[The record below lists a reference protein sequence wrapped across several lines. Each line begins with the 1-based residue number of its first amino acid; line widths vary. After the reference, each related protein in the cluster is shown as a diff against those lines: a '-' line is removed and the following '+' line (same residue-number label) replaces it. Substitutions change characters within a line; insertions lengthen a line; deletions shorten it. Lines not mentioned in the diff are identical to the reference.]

1 MKPDQPTQRIDASRV
16 LQRPGHEPPLGA
28 SLLRLAGG
36 SITRIE
42 AAAHDAQP
50 LARPLLAMPALA
62 NAHDHGRGLR
72 SLAIGAADAPL
83 ELWISRLGAEP
94 LVDPYL
100 RSATAFARM
109 AESGICAAN
118 HCHNTQ
124 DGRALLREA
133 EGVARAASEVGI
145 RIAFAVPFAGCNPL
159 VYGDEAPL
167 LAALGPRAQAEAAAR
182 RGRTLEEGLALV
194 EEIASLENPC
204 FSVQYGPV
212 GPQWV
217 ADATLE
223 AIARASADTGR
234 RVHMHL
240 FETQTQRDW
249 SDARYPAG
257 LVSHL
262 DHIGLLTERLTLAHA
277 VWLRP
282 HEAELLAERGVTVSL
297 NPSSN
302 LRLRSG
308 VPPASLFHRSGLGFG
323 IGLDGMSLDDDDDM
337 LREIR
342 LLRHLGNIAAPGQA
356 EEAVPLPVL
365 FDAALVTGRRTILG
379 NDGGGR
385 LVEGAPAD
393 LLLLD
398 LATLAGDVLSP
409 DPDLL
414 PLLLTRMSRRHVRG
428 LLVGGRVV
436 VEDGV
441 CVTVD
446 RPALEAALLEQ
457 ARAQIARAPVDPA
470 FQQAREHAIASFYR
484 CGHHLLPD
492 PPPSD
497 EK

>member
-1 MKPDQPTQRIDASRV
+1 MEPEPPTRRIKASRV
-16 LQRPGHEPPLGA
+16 LQRPGHEPALGA
-28 SLLRLAGG
+28 SILHLAGG
-36 SITRIE
+36 SIVRIE
-42 AAAHDAQP
+42 AATPEASPQ
-50 LARPLLAMPALA
+50 ARPLLAMPGLA

-133 EGVARAASEVGI
+133 EGVARAAVEVGI
-145 RIAFAVPFAGCNPL
+145 RIAFAVPFAGRNPL
-159 VYGDEAPL
+159 VYGDGTPV
-167 LAALGPRAQAEAAAR
+167 LAALGPRAQADAAAR
-182 RGRTLEEGLALV
+182 QGRTLEEGLALV
-194 EEIASLENPC
+194 EAIASLENAC

-249 SDARYPAG
+249 SDAHYPGG

-262 DHIGLLTERLTLAHA
+262 DRIGLLTERLTLAHA
-277 VWLRP
+277 VWLHP
-282 HEAELLAERGVTVSL
+282 CEAELLAERGVTVSL

-308 VPPASLFHRSGLGFG
+308 LPPAALFHRSGLGFG
-323 IGLDGMSLDDDDDM
+323 IGLDGMSFDDDEDM

-342 LLRHLGNIAAPGQA
+342 LLRHLGNISPPGQA
-356 EEAVPLPVL
+356 KEAVPLPVL

-379 NDGGGR
+379 DDGGGR
-385 LVEGAPAD
+385 LVAGAPAD

-398 LATLAGDVLSP
+398 LVTLTGDVLAP

-441 CVTVD
+441 CITVD
-446 RPALEAALLEQ
+446 RPALEAELLEQ
-457 ARAQIARAPVDPA
+457 ARARIRQAPVDPA
-470 FQQAREHAIASFYR
+470 FQPAREQAIASFYE

-492 PPPSD
+492 LPPSD
-497 EK
+497 KK